1 MKKILLFDVD
11 CACKVFTKEME
22 IKYLDCNRFGIPR
35 FVPWVHPHNKIL
47 NCVACMVDGFLFYK
61 FQIKLDKHGQ
71 IVYKV
76 AEILNKNCASP
87 NLNVEKD
94 EELTFEE
101 LIEKIKDTTIWKL

>member
-1 MKKILLFDVD
+1 MSIVHVKFLPRKWRLSISIVIDLVFPVLFLGFIL
-11 CACKVFTKEME
+11 
-22 IKYLDCNRFGIPR
+22 IIRF
-35 FVPWVHPHNKIL
+35 L
-47 NCVACMVDGFLFYK
+47 ACMVDGFLFYK

-101 LIEKIKDTTIWKL
+101 LIEKIKDTTI